1 MTTQAE
7 KLISMIPPNLLQRF
21 DSFLKSGST
30 GEVVFDI
37 HEGRVK
43 KIKITETESAERLQ
57 KSGLEKSPH
66 RS

>member
-1 MTTQAE
+1 
-7 KLISMIPPNLLQRF
+7 
-21 DSFLKSGST
+21 
-30 GEVVFDI
+30 VFDI

>member
-1 MTTQAE
+1 MMTALEQLLS
-7 KLISMIPPNLLQRF
+7 LIPSNLLRRF

-37 HEGRVK
+37 HEGRVR
-43 KIKITETESAERLQ
+43 KIKITETESAERSQ